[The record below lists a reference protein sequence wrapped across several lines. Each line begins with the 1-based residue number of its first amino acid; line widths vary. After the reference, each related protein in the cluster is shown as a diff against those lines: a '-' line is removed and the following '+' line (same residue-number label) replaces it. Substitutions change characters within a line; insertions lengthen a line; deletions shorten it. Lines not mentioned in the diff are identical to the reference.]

1 MGDSGSKAAEIEWY
15 PIPMLVATR
24 RPDTASELRYDK
36 KEEGEWEEE
45 REKEGEGKVIYYIPN
60 TIKFSMTVRVIC
72 INWFTREF
80 D

>member
-36 KEEGEWEEE
+36 KEERGGSGEWEEE
-45 REKEGEGKVIYYIPN
+45 RKGGRRRGHLLHTQYYQIFHDR
-60 TIKFSMTVRVIC
+60 KGDLHQLVY
-72 INWFTREF
+72 
-80 D
+80 